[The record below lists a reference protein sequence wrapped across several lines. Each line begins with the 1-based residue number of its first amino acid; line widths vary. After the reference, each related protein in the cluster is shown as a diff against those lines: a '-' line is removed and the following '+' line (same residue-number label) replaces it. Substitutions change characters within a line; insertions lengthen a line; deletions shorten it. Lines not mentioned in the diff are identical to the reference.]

1 MIKKFLNYVEIR
13 TKITSTLTFAMTIGF
28 LLYQEQT
35 INWKA
40 SIIFF
45 LSMFI
50 FDLTTTAI
58 NNYIDSKEN
67 DQILDF
73 NRKKSLYIIYV
84 LFMISVVL
92 GLYLVSLTD
101 IIILAAGGACFLC
114 GVLYTYGPIP
124 ISRQPLGELF
134 SGFFYGVMIP
144 FILMYI
150 NTPAGTFLSYQI
162 TLESIGIEFQIIP
175 ILQLLLFAVTP
186 FCVTANIMLANNICD
201 LKKDIKVRRFTL
213 PYYIGEKALPLFAGL
228 YYATY
233 VAMIGMVILKILSPI
248 CLISIISIILV
259 QKNINQFKK
268 EQDKTKTFICSIK
281 NFILIMGTNTLVIFI
296 SLFF

>member
-28 LLYQEQT
+28 LLYQEQK
-35 INWKA
+35 INWNA
-40 SIIFF
+40 TVVFF
-45 LSMFI
+45 LSMFL

-73 NRKKSLYIIYV
+73 DRRKSIYIIYA
-84 LFMISVVL
+84 LFAISVIL

-101 IIILAAGGACFLC
+101 IIILAAGSACFLC

-124 ISRQPLGELF
+124 ISRQPLGEVF

-150 NTPAGTFLSYQI
+150 NTPADTFLSYQI
-162 TLESIGIEFQIIP
+162 SLKSISVEFQIVP
-175 ILQLLLFAVTP
+175 ILQLLLFAITP

-201 LKKDIKVRRFTL
+201 LEKDIKVRRFTL
-213 PYYIGEKALPLFAGL
+213 PYYIGEKAIHLFTGL
-228 YYATY
+228 YYTTY
-233 VAMIGMVILKILSPI
+233 VAMIGMVILKMLSPI
-248 CLISIISIILV
+248 CLISIISIVLV

-268 EQDKTKTFICSIK
+268 EQDKAKTFICSIK
-281 NFILIMGTNTLVIFI
+281 NFILIMGTNTLVIFL